1 MDPLTLSIGI
11 GLIVGLIFV
20 SLLGLSTGGM
30 VVPGYFALEMGAPD
44 RVIVTLIISVIIFA
58 IVRLLSKFMIIYGRR
73 RIAITVLLSFVLG
86 TLCNAFLAQYLTSSF
101 YSDQVQVIGYIIPG
115 LIALSID
122 RQGLI
127 ETIGSLLIA
136 SIVIRLLLIVLIGPQ
151 IVGI

>member
-11 GLIVGLIFV
+11 GLVVGLIFV
-20 SLLGLSTGGM
+20 SFLGLSTGGM

-44 RVIVTLIISVIIFA
+44 RVIITIIISIIIFG
-58 IVRLLSKFMIIYGRR
+58 IIRFMSKFMIIYGRR
-73 RIAITVLLSFVLG
+73 RIALTVLLSFIIG
-86 TLCNAFLAQYLTSSF
+86 YLSNIFVAPYIGASYFSS
-101 YSDQVQVIGYIIPG
+101 DLQVIGYIIPG
-115 LIALSID
+115 LITLSID

-136 SIVIRLLLIVLIGPQ
+136 SVIIRLLLIVLIGPQ